1 MRNKAICITLL
12 AAMLAGCGSGSS
24 QAPAPG
30 ALITGKTSPNSV
42 VYLKDVTGQE
52 VTTDADA
59 SGNYSINADGL
70 KKPYVLKAVY
80 SNASTVYAVAP
91 TAGTTN
97 INAGSS
103 TLLRFLSGVADLAAW
118 YLTIKA
124 DILLW
129 IAGLIETL
137 ANTTH

>member
-1 MRNKAICITLL
+1 MRNKAISIILL
-12 AAMLAGCGSGSS
+12 AAILAGCGSGST
-24 QAPAPG
+24 PAPSPG
-30 ALITGKTSPNSV
+30 AQIVGKTSPRAV
-42 VYLKDVTGQE
+42 VYLKDVTGAE

-59 SGNYSINADGL
+59 AGNYAVNITSM

-80 SNASTVYAVAP
+80 SNTSAAYTVAP
-91 TAGTTN
+91 NAGKAD

-103 TLLRFLSGVADLAAW
+103 TLLRLLAGVADLAAW

-129 IAGLIETL
+129 IAGLIENL
-137 ANTTH
+137 ANAAH

>member
-42 VYLKDVTGQE
+42 VFLKDVTGSE

-59 SGNYSINADGL
+59 AGNYAINISNMR
-70 KKPYVLKAVY
+70 KPYMLKAVY
-80 SNASTVYAVAP
+80 ANTSAAYTVAP
-91 TAGTTN
+91 AAGKTD
-97 INAGSS
+97 INTGSS
-103 TLLRFLSGVADLAAW
+103 VILKLLSGAADLAAL

-124 DILLW
+124 DVLLV
-129 IAGLIETL
+129 IAGLIERL
-137 ANTTH
+137 ANVAN

>member
-1 MRNKAICITLL
+1 M
-12 AAMLAGCGSGSS
+12 
-24 QAPAPG
+24 
-30 ALITGKTSPNSV
+30 
-42 VYLKDVTGQE
+42 VYLKDVTGSE

-59 SGNYSINADGL
+59 SGNYAINVESMR
-70 KKPYVLKAVY
+70 KPYVLKAVF
-80 SNASTVYAVAP
+80 SNASTAYAVAP

-97 INAGSS
+97 INTSS
-103 TLLRFLSGVADLAAW
+103 SVLLKLLSGVADLAAL

-129 IAGLIETL
+129 VAGLIETL